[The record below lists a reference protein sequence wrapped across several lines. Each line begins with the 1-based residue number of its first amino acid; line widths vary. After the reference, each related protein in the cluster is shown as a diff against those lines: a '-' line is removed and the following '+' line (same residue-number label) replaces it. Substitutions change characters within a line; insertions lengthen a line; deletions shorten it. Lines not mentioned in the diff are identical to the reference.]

1 MREEETHEQGN
12 VAKGLAICWGC
23 NILHLIAGW
32 ILLFVLLPVGMVV
45 FGGIGLVQLVYIIP
59 FYRHFKSQ
67 GQTNVVKG
75 LIIAASITA
84 LLNVGCWTQF
94 GRFLRF

>member
-1 MREEETHEQGN
+1 MINE
-12 VAKGLAICWGC
+12 KGILGLGLIICWGC
-23 NILHLIAGW
+23 NILHLASSW
-32 ILLFVLLPVGMVV
+32 VLVLMVAPVGIVV

-59 FYRHFKSQ
+59 LCLHFKRK
-67 GQTNVVKG
+67 GQTNVMKG

-94 GRFLRF
+94 RVGG